1 MFTPYGILL
10 QAMEQQIFPKPSLV
24 RMIKYV
30 LYLVGE
36 GALSKDAAL
45 KRIRE
50 ILEWAEA
57 YEGGDVR
64 HEDAEGCREEVV

>member
-1 MFTPYGILL
+1 ML
-10 QAMEQQIFPKPSLV
+10 
-24 RMIKYV
+24 KYV
-30 LYLVGE
+30 LSLVDV

-45 KRIRE
+45 KRMRE

-64 HEDAEGCREEVV
+64 HEDAKGCREEVV